1 MMTVT
6 LHAFIFYLIFFFIS
20 ELKKKM
26 WMVVCSPM
34 SQFVKKFNIDCCIN
48 QKAFTIECSY
58 LIAVKSSCLIDI
70 YIMWKL
76 IKNKELMKYFFR
88 NVLINEQWRCVN
100 VCFVADFF
108 KSSVSLFKA
117 VCKVIWPRFGSG
129 FGILTDFI

>member
-1 MMTVT
+1 MN
-6 LHAFIFYLIFFFIS
+6 LYLIIVNFTFDRFYFVYIEWWRLLCMHSFFIWFFLIS

-108 KSSVSLFKA
+108 EVFS
-117 VCKVIWPRFGSG
+117 
-129 FGILTDFI
+129 

>member
-1 MMTVT
+1 MN
-6 LHAFIFYLIFFFIS
+6 LYLIIVNFTFDRFYFVYREWWRLLCMHSFFIWFFFFIS

-108 KSSVSLFKA
+108 
-117 VCKVIWPRFGSG
+117 
-129 FGILTDFI
+129 

>member
-6 LHAFIFYLIFFFIS
+6 LHAFIFYLIFFLFQSWRKRCEWLCVHPCRNLLKILYRLLHKS
-20 ELKKKM
+20 E
-26 WMVVCSPM
+26 S
-34 SQFVKKFNIDCCIN
+34 FYH
-48 QKAFTIECSY
+48 CSY

-108 KSSVSLFKA
+108 LKSSVSLFKA

>member
-1 MMTVT
+1 MN
-6 LHAFIFYLIFFFIS
+6 LYLIIVNFTFDRFYFVYKEWWRLLCMHSFFIWFFFLFQS
-20 ELKKKM
+20 WRKRCEWLC
-26 WMVVCSPM
+26 VHPCRNLL
-34 SQFVKKFNIDCCIN
+34 KKFNIDCCIN

-76 IKNKELMKYFFR
+76 IKNKELMKNFFR

-108 KSSVSLFKA
+108 
-117 VCKVIWPRFGSG
+117 
-129 FGILTDFI
+129 